1 MNGRRLRNEFDFLR
15 IGHVGQKRCFAV
27 AGQKGKIGI
36 VAGNQRPVR
45 FDRVKNMFIFRDANF
60 RPSIYT
66 TAENEKFR
74 VGIVNSFYPPT
85 FRPNEIFEL

>member
-1 MNGRRLRNEFDFLR
+1 
-15 IGHVGQKRCFAV
+15 
-27 AGQKGKIGI
+27 
-36 VAGNQRPVR
+36 
-45 FDRVKNMFIFRDANF
+45 MFIFRDANF

-85 FRPNEIFEL
+85 FRPNEIFEI